1 MKLVE
6 KILDQ
11 RNIFNS
17 IFCMESYVFDKG
29 LLNTNTLVALYD
41 EEGVVKET
49 FANDLELYYALAD
62 KHNVELIERVI
73 VTCQQQLK
81 WVFEK
86 KENLFEATVYFKLKT
101 YDPDENN
108 LKFRPMHTASLIDLI
123 CMVSILNCLMFD
135 DDLETGKRNLVA
147 S

>member
-62 KHNVELIERVI
+62 KHNVELIESVI
-73 VTCQQQLK
+73 ATCQQQLK

-101 YDPDENN
+101 YDPM
-108 LKFRPMHTASLIDLI
+108 RII
-123 CMVSILNCLMFD
+123 
-135 DDLETGKRNLVA
+135 
-147 S
+147 